1 MKIAIIADDSKKELM
16 CQFCTAYCG
25 ILCRH
30 EICATGV
37 TAKYIS
43 DATGLQVESLLSGES
58 GGEAQIA
65 SRISY
70 GEVDLLI
77 DFLGTR
83 PEIYDNA
90 NFVEIIRL
98 SSLYNVPLAMN
109 IGTAEALVIA
119 LDRGDLNW
127 RLYSGK

>member
-1 MKIAIIADDSKKELM
+1 M
-16 CQFCTAYCG
+16 
-25 ILCRH
+25 
-30 EICATGV
+30 

>member
-98 SSLYNVPLAMN
+98 CSLYNVPLAMN

>member
-30 EICATGV
+30 DICATGV

-43 DATGLQVESLLSGES
+43 DATGLPVEALLSGES

-70 GEVDLLI
+70 GEVDLLL

-83 PEIYDNA
+83 PEAYENA
-90 NFVEIIRL
+90 NFVEIVRL
-98 SSLYNVPLAMN
+98 CTLYNVPLATN